1 MDIYKSVDAFI
12 NDIKLNE
19 EFIKNK
25 FDGYI
30 TNIMR
35 FPGGSP
41 TAGKLKQGILDKLKT
56 MNYGY
61 VDWDLETG
69 DGNGRDK
76 NNPVVSYNNVFD
88 NLKNKKIVVLLM
100 HDYSNV
106 TIESLPKIINEFKK
120 RNFIFLPLFYD
131 SVKVI
136 KN

>member
-1 MDIYKSVDAFI
+1 
-12 NDIKLNE
+12 
-19 EFIKNK
+19 
-25 FDGYI
+25 
-30 TNIMR
+30 MR

-41 TAGKLKQGILDKLKT
+41 TAGKLKQGILSKLRT

-106 TIESLPKIINEFKK
+106 TIESLPKIIDEFKK